1 MANKIKAWTKFGP
14 RLKTKDPMDPEE
26 IIENIVKV
34 TNQSRG
40 SVLAV
45 ISELDVQLENGLKA
59 GRVVQ
64 LPNGTHFRPVGK
76 KDGTVDIQV
85 RINPAIDKNV
95 NANFKGKWR
104 NAENIG
110 KSEAEIIILWNEA
123 YPEDPIEISE

>member
-1 MANKIKAWTKFGP
+1 MANKIKAWTKFSP
-14 RLKTKDPMDPEE
+14 RLEPKEAMKPEE
-26 IIENIVKV
+26 ILENIVKV
-34 TNQSRG
+34 SNQSRG

-76 KDGTVDIQV
+76 KDGSVDIQV
-85 RINPAIDKNV
+85 RVNPAIDRNV

-110 KSEAEIIILWNEA
+110 KSEAEIIALWNEA
-123 YPEDPIEISE
+123 YPEDPIKLSD